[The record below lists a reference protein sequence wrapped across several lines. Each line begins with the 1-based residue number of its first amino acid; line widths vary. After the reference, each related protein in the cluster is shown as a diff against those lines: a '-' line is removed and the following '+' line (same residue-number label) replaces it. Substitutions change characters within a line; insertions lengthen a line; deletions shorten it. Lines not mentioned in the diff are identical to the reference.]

1 MKYQISRH
9 IEAQYDEVDRDK
21 VLLENLYHGTR
32 LLGGDEIWDVLSH
45 YESPSEPM
53 DGPLHKRVVQAKLV
67 EPVEEIAV
75 STELKESFDEVS
87 AKVLRYRKVEP
98 SPDLD
103 ERLTQL
109 RETCRPLSSQQPIDY
124 FIWHD
129 PSLVFNVMLEHF
141 RVYLKAEFS
150 SVQTSSVKVDFL
162 RRSLGRPPRQNS
174 LEQQVCTL
182 DTTWRRAERITG
194 GLSPEARILVVG
206 DDDLVSVALS
216 CFPTDTINVLELDTL
231 LVRLLKKQGG
241 DRLKVRRHDLAN
253 GLPDGFDGQF
263 DVVIS
268 DPMYST
274 QGMSMFLA
282 ACSEAL
288 RPGPDSRLY
297 LTTYPPL
304 LENPGGF
311 PGLLASFEL
320 EVLNTQENFSRYP
333 FPQDMRQG
341 ALEGLQAL
349 GYHPQLSQILLQVP
363 YLYAHLFE
371 CRLEAK

>member
-9 IEAQYDEVDRDK
+9 IEAQCDEVDRDK

-32 LLGGDEIWDVLSH
+32 LLGGNEIWDVLSH
-45 YESPSEPM
+45 YESPTKPL

-67 EPVEEIAV
+67 EPVEEIAL

-87 AKVLRYRKVEP
+87 AKVLKYRKVEP

-182 DTTWRRAERITG
+182 DTTWRRAERITA

-216 CFPTDTINVLELDTL
+216 CFPTETINVLELDTL

-253 GLPDGFDGQF
+253 GLPDGFAGQF

-304 LENPGGF
+304 LENPGAF
-311 PGLLASFEL
+311 PEMLTSFGL
-320 EVLNTQENFSRYP
+320 EVLETRENFSRYP